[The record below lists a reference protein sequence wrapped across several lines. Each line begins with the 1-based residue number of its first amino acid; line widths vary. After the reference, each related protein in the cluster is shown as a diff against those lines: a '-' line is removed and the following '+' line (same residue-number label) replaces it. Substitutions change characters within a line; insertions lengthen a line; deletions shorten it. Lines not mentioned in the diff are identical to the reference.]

1 MLLSRGRSNDTT
13 SYFYVI
19 SVLMHPL
26 NFLLKYS
33 SNKFN
38 SVNAVNWLII
48 TYIYKTTRLH
58 FTDIASGLTYKNNAN
73 INVAFKIS
81 RCSQQRKIT
90 SKGTRSIIRRIAK
103 VCLRPKSVLETHNWM
118 GRWYTAR
125 CVSAIGYRHRS
136 IIPRHFATVS

>member
-26 NFLLKYS
+26 NFLLNS

-38 SVNAVNWLII
+38 SVSVVNWLII
-48 TYIYKTTRLH
+48 IYIYKTTHLY
-58 FTDIASGLTYKNNAN
+58 FSDIASGLIYKNNADV
-73 INVAFKIS
+73 NVAFKIS

-90 SKGTRSIIRRIAK
+90 SKGTQSIIRRIAK
-103 VCLRPKSVLETHNWM
+103 ACLRPKSVLKTHNWI
-118 GRWYTAR
+118 GRRYTAR
-125 CVSAIGYRHRS
+125 CVPAIEYRHRS